1 MGRGG
6 PSRLRYALP
15 AMARRPKQSTSP
27 DATPVAGDRRPPTA
41 SAKGP
46 PAGAIRLD
54 APGPGGSKS
63 LWLIRGAALWLIAGA
78 LAKAFTGTPSEL
90 PAPILNSSLD
100 PFQVISGAVVI
111 ETIVAVVALAL
122 PRIGWIPLAGALL
135 TFSVLLLMHME
146 SGADH
151 CGCFG
156 GALPIPAWVMLA
168 TDASLAIIVIAAAI
182 ASRPWN
188 IVATITSG
196 LTSGL
201 AVASL
206 GGGVLGLGL
215 GWHTDA
221 RLRPLRPIESAPVSG
236 AGTGASHDRGEKEP
250 NQRIIVPMRPPEVTP
265 KAWSL
270 PTEFPSEVILRPI
283 TWLNKPLAST
293 ELGRWTDTS
302 KFPPNAQLVL
312 YYESCSHCAEHLREL
327 AAKQSAGD
335 TTSPEYVLVQ
345 LPTPKAPNVKIF
357 VDTVPTGM
365 HVALPEEITRWV
377 ITPPWDVWI
386 EGGLVKRAE
395 RIKWPGEK

>member
-1 MGRGG
+1 MGTL
-6 PSRLRYALP
+6 S
-15 AMARRPKQSTSP
+15 AMARRPKHPTTT
-27 DATPVAGDRRPPTA
+27 TPPAPPRAEVRAGARQESGA
-41 SAKGP
+41 SAVAEVGTP
-46 PAGAIRLD
+46 
-54 APGPGGSKS
+54 SKA

-100 PFQVISGAVVI
+100 PFQVISGAVVL
-111 ETIVAVVALAL
+111 ETIVAVVALAR

-168 TDASLAIIVIAAAI
+168 TDASLAIVVIAAAI
-182 ASRPWN
+182 ASRSWN
-188 IVATITSG
+188 ILATISSG
-196 LTSGL
+196 MTSGL

-206 GGGVLGLGL
+206 GGGFLGLGL
-215 GWHTDA
+215 GWHADA
-221 RLRPLRPIESAPVSG
+221 RLRPLRPIDSSQVSG
-236 AGTGASHDRGEKEP
+236 AGTGAPHDHGENQP
-250 NQRIIVPMRPPEVTP
+250 NQPIIVPMRPPDVAP

-270 PTEFPSEVILRPI
+270 PAQFPSEVILRPI

-302 KFPPNAQLVL
+302 KFPPNAQLIL

-327 AAKQSAGD
+327 AAKQAAGD
-335 TTSPEYVLVQ
+335 TASPDYVLVQ
-345 LPTPKAPNVKIF
+345 LPTPKAPNMRIF
-357 VDTVPTGM
+357 VDTVPNGM